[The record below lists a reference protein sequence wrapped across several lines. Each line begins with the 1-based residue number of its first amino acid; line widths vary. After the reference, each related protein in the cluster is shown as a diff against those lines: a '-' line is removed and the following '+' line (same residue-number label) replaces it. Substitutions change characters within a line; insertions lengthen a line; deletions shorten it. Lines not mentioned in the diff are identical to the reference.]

1 MRAEDARDMR
11 ARIGQPEVGKI
22 ASHIERATVDCK
34 KVDEAV
40 RMQHLRHRTPR
51 MAPIA
56 ALAVECRHDPRATV
70 GTLGA
75 SGSQRSYY
83 ALGRQAGKVVWL
95 FFEVTRTI
103 SPLFS
108 NAPGHNSM
116 RVLSTRLRAKAR
128 ARHVSLPLGG
138 ILKKSA
144 HMTTNASHSVM

>member
-11 ARIGQPEVGKI
+11 PRIGQPEVGKI

-56 ALAVECRHDPRATV
+56 ALAVECRHDPRATA

-83 ALGRQAGKVVWL
+83 ALGRQAKL
-95 FFEVTRTI
+95 FGFFSRLPGL

-138 ILKKSA
+138 ILQKSA